1 MPLPQKRSGTFLE
14 INNRHVTFSFW
25 PTKKRV
31 KLHTTV
37 PLLFATDPWPII
49 EMHINRECH
58 VASHAEARAFCR
70 QAKDYFRA
78 ASVAGLTASK
88 PVLLYYCFLNLVKSF
103 VLMRGLQNTLAD
115 AYHGLVERKTE
126 KGKELSGAFLLAIPT
141 SKTSVNVFDEFLKS
155 LGYAGVAPDTKY
167 LLPLLLPQIVP
178 GHRLWCSAA
187 DQSERFIALGK
198 LELLKDSE
206 SIWINIC
213 VSRGDIERLRMT
225 PKNFLSATGLNSTF
239 RAVSV
244 NPPTIICFEQ
254 INPIKYT
261 HRPSDKLLALIATV
275 KPYIWQVIRSMS
287 PYRAYYLYAMPKSE
301 HRLPQL
307 ASIYAIMFYLS
318 SITRYRPHE
327 FDRILEGE
335 YGPFIQA
342 FLNDQPMQFLFL
354 MASEFAEQE
363 VTKAALV

>member
-1 MPLPQKRSGTFLE
+1 MPLPQKRHGVFLE
-14 INNRHVTFSFW
+14 INNRYVTFSFW

-31 KLHTTV
+31 KRHTTV

-49 EMHINRECH
+49 EMHINRDCP
-58 VASHAEARAFCR
+58 VVSRAEAKAFCR
-70 QAKDYFRA
+70 QAKDYFEA
-78 ASVAGLTASK
+78 ASVTGLTASK

-115 AYHGLVERKTE
+115 AYHGLVERKIE
-126 KGKELSGAFLLAIPT
+126 KGKELSDAFLRAVQT
-141 SKTSVNVFDEFLKS
+141 SKTSVNVFDEFLKAM
-155 LGYAGVAPDTKY
+155 GYAGVAPNTKY

-178 GHRLWCSAA
+178 GHRLWCSATG
-187 DQSERFIALGK
+187 QSERFIAIGK

-206 SIWINIC
+206 SIWINIY
-213 VSRGDIERLRMT
+213 VSRGDLKRLRLT
-225 PKNFLSATGLNSTF
+225 HKDFLNATGLNSTF
-239 RAVSV
+239 REVSV
-244 NPPTIICFEQ
+244 NPSTIICFEQ
-254 INPIKYT
+254 RNPVKYT
-261 HRPSDKLLALIATV
+261 HRPSDKLLALIASV

-287 PYRAYYLYAMPKSE
+287 PYRAYYLYAMSKSE
-301 HRLPQL
+301 PRLPQL
-307 ASIYAIMFYLS
+307 ASIYATMFYLS

-327 FDRILEGE
+327 FDKILEGE

-354 MASEFAEQE
+354 MASEFAQQE